1 MGRSTRMFEIIQVL
15 RSASGPM
22 TAQALADEL
31 EVAKR
36 TIYRDIAALQAMR
49 TPIEGEAGIGYV
61 MRPGFDLPPV
71 NFDVEEAE
79 AITVGLSLIARTGDR
94 GLKRAARR
102 AAQKLSAATQ
112 LSETLFASTWG
123 AEEPESVDLSDI
135 RRAIREEQKLSIV
148 YRDGEGVKSHRTIL
162 PLAIAYHAE
171 AVILAAWCEARQDF
185 RHFRPD
191 RIVSSVEAG
200 EGFRGQ
206 SNALRSE
213 WLKGYADRL

>member
-49 TPIEGEAGIGYV
+49 TPIEGEAGVGYI

-102 AAQKLSAATQ
+102 AAQKLSAATR

-135 RRAIREEQKLSIV
+135 RRAIREERKLTIA
-148 YRDGEGVKSHRTIL
+148 YRDGEGAESRRTIL
-162 PLAIAYHAE
+162 PLAVAYHAE
-171 AVILAAWCEARQDF
+171 AVILAAWCEERQDF

-191 RIVSSVEAG
+191 RIVDCVESGDGFAG
-200 EGFRGQ
+200 RGD
-206 SNALRSE
+206 ALRSE